1 MLIRNQRAFGVGVL
15 FLAAAAFYFFASF
28 NYVTGSAGRMGPGFF
43 PKMVSILLA
52 LVSVGVLIGAVSP
65 GAAIEKLEK
74 WDFKGLL
81 WIAGSV
87 VLFGV
92 ALDPLGL
99 VGALVLLIVV
109 SSLAS
114 PEFSWRGTIINTA
127 ILVVFCMGVF
137 VYGISLQFP
146 VWPVWFR

>member
-1 MLIRNQRAFGVGVL
+1 MVIRNQRAFGAGVL
-15 FLAAAAFYFFASF
+15 FLAAASFYFFTSF
-28 NYVTGSAGRMGPGFF
+28 NYVTGTAGRMGPGFF
-43 PKMVSILLA
+43 PKTVSILLA
-52 LVSVGVLIGAVSP
+52 LVSVGIIISAVSP
-65 GAAIEKLEK
+65 RATIEKLEP
-74 WDFKGLL
+74 WDFKGLF

-99 VGALVLLIVV
+99 VCALVLLIIV

-114 PEFSWRGTIINTA
+114 PEFGWRGAIINT
-127 ILVVFCMGVF
+127 IVLVIFCLGVF
-137 VYGISLQFP
+137 VYGINLQFP